1 MDQFVPNSIDIK
13 VVEAPAS
20 KSFAQRILLASA
32 FSNQP
37 LEIKNL
43 GSCDDVLHIKSIVK
57 QLGATII
64 ENENSIIVTGKTI
77 HEYKKNKT
85 TLTELNCGESGL
97 GIRLTTS
104 IVAAIGGDFIISGE
118 GSLLNRPLTQF
129 EDFLPKMGINFSLN
143 NGQLPMKLSGS
154 LKGGEYTVNGSLSS
168 QYISGL
174 LMALPLAKE
183 NSILHVNSPTSKPY
197 IDVTLNALEFFGIKI
212 INENYTKYTILGN
225 QDYIPK
231 AKTIKVEGDWSG
243 AAFWVVYGLIKG
255 SITIRNLNRVSTQ
268 ADIAILD
275 IIKLVNGNFSWENDN
290 LVISKG
296 QLKPFTFDAT
306 HCPDLFPILV
316 VLASAITGTSTITG
330 VHRLKYK
337 ESDRGLVLETEFKKL
352 GLKVKINGDNMDI
365 IGTGYLNSGTIDSNN
380 DHRIAMSGAI
390 ASALTKE
397 GITILNANCVN
408 KSYSEFWEIAL

>member
-1 MDQFVPNSIDIK
+1 MNQFVPNNIDIK
-13 VVEAPAS
+13 VVDAPAS

-37 LEIKNL
+37 LEIQNL
-43 GSCDDVLHIKSIVK
+43 GSCDDVLHIKSIIK

-64 ENENSIIVTGKTI
+64 ENENSIIVTGKTV
-77 HEYKKNKT
+77 HEYKTDKS
-85 TLTELNCGESGL
+85 TLTALNCGESGL

-104 IVAAIGGDFIISGE
+104 IVSAIGGDFIISGE

-129 EDFLPKMGINFSLN
+129 EDFLPKMGINFSLD
-143 NGQLPMKLSGS
+143 NGKLPMKLSGS
-154 LKGGEYTVNGSLSS
+154 LKGGEYTVDGSLSS

-197 IDVTLNALEFFGIKI
+197 IDVTLHTLSFFGIKI
-212 INENYTKYTILGN
+212 INDNYTKYTILGN

-231 AKTIKVEGDWSG
+231 EKTIKVEGDWSG

-255 SITIRNLNRVSTQ
+255 NITIRNLNRFSTQ
-268 ADIAILD
+268 ADVAILD
-275 IIKLVNGNFSWENDN
+275 IIQLVNGNFSWKNDN
-290 LVISKG
+290 LVISKD

-316 VLASAITGTSTITG
+316 VLASSIIGTSKITG
-330 VHRLKYK
+330 VHRLKHK
-337 ESDRGLVLETEFKKL
+337 E
-352 GLKVKINGDNMDI
+352 
-365 IGTGYLNSGTIDSNN
+365 
-380 DHRIAMSGAI
+380 
-390 ASALTKE
+390 
-397 GITILNANCVN
+397 
-408 KSYSEFWEIAL
+408 